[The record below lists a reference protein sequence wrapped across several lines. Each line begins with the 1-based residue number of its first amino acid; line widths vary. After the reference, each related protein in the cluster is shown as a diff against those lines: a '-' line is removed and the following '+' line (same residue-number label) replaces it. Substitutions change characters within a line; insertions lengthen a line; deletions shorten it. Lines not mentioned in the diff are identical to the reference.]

1 MNNLGNLELIRII
14 RNIHLYIYI
23 SIQRQYE

>member
-14 RNIHLYIYI
+14 LNIHLYIYI